1 MRVVVTIVASVLRAA
16 AVVYTQN
23 RVWMPLRQDDASFG
37 RLPLV
42 ELPVVHS
49 DNDTHAVILWTAT
62 ANP

>member
-1 MRVVVTIVASVLRAA
+1 MRVVVTIVASALLAA

-23 RVWMPLRQDDASFG
+23 RVPWRQDDASFG